1 MKVGLVCP
9 YSFTKGGGVQEV
21 VKELS
26 LELTKQGHDVT
37 IITPQPKEPYT
48 DTRFRVIFLGSLTDF
63 KSPTATTVQISASV
77 LTDEI
82 DAILEREKFDIL
94 HFHEPW
100 IPVLSRQILARSNT
114 VNVATFHAKLP
125 ETIATRAMSKV
136 ITPYTKPL
144 LKYIDQIT
152 AVSSAAAEYVST
164 LTDQEIVIVPNGI
177 NLKEFRRKRVAD
189 TSLQKNGD
197 EKTILYI
204 GRLEK
209 RKGVK
214 YLLLAFKQLL
224 TRMPEA
230 RLVLAG
236 DGVDRDKLEQL
247 VEELDIPRVTFLGF
261 VSDAQKKELLQSAD
275 LFCSPALFGESFGIV
290 LLEAMANGL
299 VTVAGNNPGYESVM
313 TGLGQLSLINPRD
326 TPEFA
331 HRLELLLRD
340 EGLRA
345 LWQKWARKHIR
356 QFDYPRVTTQYVQAY
371 ERALAKPVNKVRLR
385 RENRD

>member
-1 MKVGLVCP
+1 MKIGMVCP
-9 YSFTKGGGVQEV
+9 YSLTKGGGVQEV

-26 LELTKQGHDVT
+26 AELAKLGHEVT
-37 IITPQPKEPYT
+37 IITPQPKEPYE
-48 DTRFRVIFLGSLTDF
+48 DMRFRVAFLGSLTDF

-82 DAILEREKFDIL
+82 DALLEREKFDIL

-114 VNVATFHAKLP
+114 VNLATFHAKLP
-125 ETIATRAMSKV
+125 ETVAAKAMSKV

-144 LKYIDQIT
+144 LRYVDLIT
-152 AVSSAAAEYVST
+152 AVSPAAAEYVSS
-164 LTDQEIVIVPNGI
+164 LTDKEILVVPNGI
-177 NLKEFRRKRVAD
+177 NLKDFRRQYGVNNVKDQDSSDRM
-189 TSLQKNGD
+189 
-197 EKTILYI
+197 ILYI

-209 RKGVK
+209 RKGAK

-224 TRMPEA
+224 GRMPQA
-230 RLVLAG
+230 QLVLAG
-236 DGVDRDKLEQL
+236 DGVDRQKLEEMVQDL
-247 VEELDIPRVTFLGF
+247 EIPRVTFLGF
-261 VSDAQKKELLQSAD
+261 VSDAHKKELLQNAD

-313 TGLGQLSLINPRD
+313 TGLGQLSLVDPRD
-326 TPEFA
+326 TAEFS
-331 HRLELLLRD
+331 HRLELLLTD

-345 LWQKWARKHIR
+345 LWQKWAKKHVQ
-356 QFDYPRVTTQYVQAY
+356 QFDYPKVTKQYIAAY
-371 ERALAKPVNKVRLR
+371 EAALAQPANKRRLR
-385 RENRD
+385 RENRA